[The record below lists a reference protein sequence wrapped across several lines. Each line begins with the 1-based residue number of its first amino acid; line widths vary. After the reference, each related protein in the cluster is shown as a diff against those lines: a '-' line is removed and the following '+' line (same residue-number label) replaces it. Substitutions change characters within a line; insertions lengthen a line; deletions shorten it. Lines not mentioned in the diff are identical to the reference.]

1 MTVKELK
8 EYLNGFPEEKQVI
21 IVAAQI
27 QERKR
32 YDADLIGITGSPV
45 PVIIVDLRAAHDFDE
60 KERAC
65 ADECESGK
73 CGKHGGK

>member
-8 EYLNGFPEEKQVI
+8 EYLNGFPEEKQIVL
-21 IVAAQI
+21 VAAQI
-27 QERKR
+27 QERKK
-32 YDADLIGITGSPV
+32 YDADLIGIMDFPM
-45 PVIIVDLRAAHDFDE
+45 PIIIVELGAAHDFDK
-60 KERAC
+60 KERVC